1 MLIILFCFLYFFV
14 LFCSFFFVLLFRH
27 FIIFFY
33 SFVADPS
40 IQAPKSIFPKAH
52 WISKKD
58 EKRTAKRGNTPCKRW
73 GHSVVLHQ
81 NNMYIFGGS
90 GNTQNTRNWETIY
103 ILNCETFD
111 WEKCLPYDNT
121 NTQYPEPRDSH
132 AATLMGNTMYVF
144 GGSNGDVPLNDLF
157 SFNFTTKAWN
167 IVTTVGE
174 PPSPRE
180 GHSGVA
186 IMDRYFFIFGGW
198 NGKTIFNDSFIYDS
212 VPLRWSKIECP
223 PNNEPFARESH
234 TCVLLNDYVYVF
246 GGQGNTFKKKET
258 YYNDLHRI
266 KINCEKDRKFG
277 TWEKVLSKNG
287 KAPSPRTSHS
297 VTVYKDR
304 YLFVIGGEGYSS
316 DSENGNFE
324 EENVPEKIDNEEN
337 EEDENEN
344 PPCYPKNDVWIFDTV
359 ECIWIQLDVKNK
371 EIFSPRFTHSCC
383 LYQDNFIIFGGLKD
397 FKNAI
402 DDLIM
407 LSLDDSE
414 YKRGKLC
421 STCKQIEEDKEN
433 SSSLKVNGDKS
444 DRYQE
449 KNIVDPL
456 NNYALEVKPFLSC
469 SLVDSLASLISW
481 PFSAFGLFLDNANLI
496 KATHLNIV
504 MEEKPVLITRVDQI
518 GTETQK
524 ETILRFE
531 YNTPSLD
538 LETYDL
544 YNISTCFMEVNKD
557 DWKTAFARNLK
568 LGAFRLGETM
578 LLVCKTKRSIC
589 LVYSST
595 KFNNN
600 PDLTDFIIF
609 ICEWEIEEKVWKT
622 HDFYTNKKN
631 IFDNIGHILTEKE
644 LMNLDE
650 GFYVFI
656 LNLKKVKLANNKSF
670 SELIHIKHEECSDIL
685 INMPKNIGLNSAC
698 IEYSLKNYLEYFFM
712 DYENIFFKL
721 SLDGNVIVHKK
732 ITEQLGELGVFTR
745 IDQNLNS
752 KVFQKSD
759 ILMAR
764 LTPEERSV
772 RFKDKNLGLLIYQD
786 NRLITTLRL
795 QKRKAS
801 NMNSYKMDKIDFA
814 GSCIL
819 NPEITLNIAKSV

>member
-1 MLIILFCFLYFFV
+1 MFFD
-14 LFCSFFFVLLFRH
+14 
-27 FIIFFY
+27 
-33 SFVADPS
+33 SFVVDPS
-40 IQAPKSIFPKAH
+40 TQAIKSIFPKAH

-58 EKRTAKRGNTPCKRW
+58 EKRAAKRGNTPCKRW

-90 GNTQNTRNWETIY
+90 GNTTSTRNWETIY
-103 ILNCETFD
+103 ILNCENFD

-132 AATLMGNTMYVF
+132 AATLIGSQMYLF

-157 SFNFTTKAWN
+157 SFNFATKAWN
-167 IVTTVGE
+167 IVNTVGD

-186 IMDRYFFIFGGW
+186 LMDRYFFIFGGW
-198 NGKTIFNDSFIYDS
+198 NGKTIFNDSFIFDS
-212 VPLRWSKIECP
+212 INLRWSKIECP

-266 KINCEKDRKFG
+266 KINCDKDRKFG

-287 KAPSPRTSHS
+287 KVPSPRTSHS

-316 DSENGNFE
+316 DLENGNFE
-324 EENVPEKIDNEEN
+324 EDNVLEKIENEEN

-344 PPCYPKNDVWIFDTV
+344 PPCFPKNDVWIFDTV

-402 DDLIM
+402 DDLIV
-407 LSLDDSE
+407 LSLEDADF
-414 YKRGKLC
+414 KKGTLC
-421 STCKQIEEDKEN
+421 STCKKIEEEKEN
-433 SSSLKVNGDKS
+433 SSGLKMNGYKS
-444 DRYQE
+444 DISQE

-456 NNYALEVKPFLSC
+456 INYVLEAKPFLSC
-469 SLVDSLASLISW
+469 ALVDSLASLISW
-481 PFSAFGLFLDNANLI
+481 PFSAIGLFLDNALLI
-496 KATHLNIV
+496 KASHLNIV
-504 MEEKPVLITRVDQI
+504 MQEKSVLVTKVDQVDN
-518 GTETQK
+518 ETRK
-524 ETILRFE
+524 ETILCFE
-531 YNTPSLD
+531 YSTSSFNI
-538 LETYDL
+538 EKYDL
-544 YNISTCFMEVNKD
+544 YIMSTCFMEVHKE

-578 LLVCKTKRSIC
+578 LLVFKTKRNIC

-595 KFNNN
+595 NFKNN
-600 PDLTDFIIF
+600 PNLTDFHIF

-622 HDFYTNKKN
+622 GDFYANKKN
-631 IFDNIGHILTEKE
+631 IFDNIGHILSEKE
-644 LMNLDE
+644 LLNLDE

-670 SELIHIKHEECSDIL
+670 SELIHIKNDKFSDIL
-685 INMPKNIGLNSAC
+685 INMSKNIGFCSTCA
-698 IEYSLKNYLEYFFM
+698 EFSLKTYLEYFFV
-712 DYENIFFKL
+712 DYNNILFKV
-721 SLDGNVIVHKK
+721 SLDGNPIIHKN
-732 ITEQLGELGVFTR
+732 ITEQLGELGVFKR
-745 IDQNLNS
+745 IEQNLNT
-752 KVFQKSD
+752 KIIQKSD
-759 ILMAR
+759 ILMAKLAPQER
-764 LTPEERSV
+764 LLQ
-772 RFKDKNLGLLIYQD
+772 FKDRNLGLLVYQD
-786 NRLITTLRL
+786 NRLVTTLRL
-795 QKRKAS
+795 QKRKAL

-814 GSCIL
+814 GLCIL
-819 NPEITLNIAKSV
+819 NPEITLNLAKSVQKIPLYL